1 MGRLRL
7 TPAREGK
14 ALALSPSNLDEIA
27 RCFGLGEGARLLG
40 PPARGELGQ
49 VWRMET
55 STGSWAAKELFE
67 RRSEVEA
74 ARQAAFQEAAVA
86 VGVPAPGIV
95 RTVDGRVL
103 LDLEDCQVCVYDWVE
118 VEPPDLDLDPASV
131 GRAVAAIHRLRYPGD
146 GTVDPW
152 YTDPVGTE
160 AWDALFRRLTRAGN
174 PQGVRL
180 AELKAEL
187 CTLEQLLSPPAPVQ
201 RLHLDL
207 WADNVRPTPDG
218 GLCILDW
225 ENAGTGDPS
234 QELALVLAEF
244 CSESAERAASLHT
257 AYVDAGGSGRVRR
270 PEDFSMAIAQLGHI
284 LEWQCKNWL
293 RARSPEAR
301 QHAQGAIE
309 EFLTRPLTREVIER
323 VLDGVT

>member
-1 MGRLRL
+1 M
-7 TPAREGK
+7 
-14 ALALSPSNLDEIA
+14 ALSPANLDEIA

-67 RRSEVEA
+67 QRSEVEA

-103 LDLEDCQVCVYDWVE
+103 LDLEDCQVRVYAWVE

-131 GRAVAAIHRLRYPGD
+131 GSAVAAIHRLRYPGD
-146 GTVDPW
+146 GAVHPW
-152 YTDPVGTE
+152 YADPVGAE

-180 AELKAEL
+180 AEHRAEL
-187 CTLEQLLSPPAPVQ
+187 CALEQLLSRPAPVQ
-201 RLHLDL
+201 QLHLDL
-207 WADNVRPTPDG
+207 WADNIRATSDG
-218 GLCILDW
+218 GLCVLDW

-244 CSESAERAASLHT
+244 CSESAGRAASLHE
-257 AYVDAGGSGRVRR
+257 AYVDEGGPGRVRR

-284 LEWQCKNWL
+284 LEWQCENWL

-301 QHAQGAIE
+301 QHAEGAIE
-309 EFLTRPLTREVIER
+309 ELLTRPLTREVIER